1 MIEPERC
8 QTMVEVRA
16 GVDALDEG
24 IVALLA
30 VRTRFMDAA
39 ARIKEHRDQVRDEPR
54 KAAVIAHARSIA
66 EREGMS
72 PDLAAKVYEC
82 LVEASI
88 AYEMMRFDTDEPSAI
103 GSALPAHD

>member
-1 MIEPERC
+1 MIEPEQC
-8 QTMVEVRA
+8 KTMVEVRA
-16 GVDALDEG
+16 GVDALDER

-39 ARIKEHRDQVRDEPR
+39 ARIKDHRDQVRDEPR
-54 KAAVIAHARSIA
+54 KAAVIAHARLIA

-72 PDLAAKVYEC
+72 PELVGHIYEC

-88 AYEMMRFDTDEPSAI
+88 AYEMKRFDLDEPSVIDGAV
-103 GSALPAHD
+103 PAFK

>member
-1 MIEPERC
+1 MIDPEQC
-8 QTMVEVRA
+8 ETMIEVRA
-16 GVDALDEG
+16 GVDALDER

-39 ARIKEHRDQVRDEPR
+39 ARIKEHRNQIRDESR
-54 KAAVIAHARSIA
+54 KAAVIAHARAVA

-72 PDLAAKVYEC
+72 PDLVGQVYER

-88 AYEMMRFDTDEPSAI
+88 AYEMMRFDSDELSAVV
-103 GSALPAHD
+103 SAPPARR